1 MHLSQIRDFARL
13 LISPKVNPTVQV
25 ARIDFME
32 LNILLPVKCA
42 IIGFL
47 FYVLYASRVFP
58 DDKQIGDLSLKT
70 LRQVYW
76 VYAGVSCAG
85 MSALLFMHRLKPWI
99 VQWLVSFINLSDAVF
114 LASLTVLTGVMK
126 EITYWAFLF
135 LIVRNAVST
144 PVGWLQIPL
153 NLLTIAAYVTAGVYD
168 KALIDVDFKRF
179 DMADAGLTPEQI
191 ADNSAGYQEALTLRI
206 LLMLLLVA
214 CCYAL
219 HVLFEQQREAED
231 ELREHVVRQEQM
243 QTAGRLAA
251 EIAHRIKNPLA
262 IINNA
267 VFALRRALKDGK
279 GDPNRQLQLI
289 QEEIERSD
297 RIITELMGY
306 AQMAEGK
313 IEKLDVIEEV
323 EKAIEQVFPP
333 GAKYD
338 IQIHRDF
345 SPGIPPL
352 QMQRG
357 HFRDIIVNVLLNA
370 RDALKAGGNIWVSA
384 RSDTNFTVTMAVKD
398 DGPGIP
404 ADKHERIFEPY
415 VTGKEK
421 GTGLG
426 LAIVKHNS
434 EIYGGHVA
442 LHSELGKG
450 AEFVIQIPA
459 KTMMRMR
466 K

>member
-1 MHLSQIRDFARL
+1 MNLKQIKDFARML
-13 LISPKVNPTVQV
+13 GSPQVNTSSQI

-32 LNILLPVKCA
+32 LNILLPVKFA

-47 FYVLYASRVFP
+47 FYVLYVSRVLP
-58 DDKQIGDLSLKT
+58 DDKQIGDLSVKT

-76 VYAGVSCAG
+76 AYTAVGSTG
-85 MSALLFMHRLKPWI
+85 MMFLLFMHRFKVGI
-99 VQWLVSFINLSDAVF
+99 VQWLVSFINLTDAIF

-126 EITYWAFLF
+126 EVTYWAFLF

-144 PVGWLQIPL
+144 PVAWLQIPL
-153 NLLTIAAYVTAGVYD
+153 NLLTIVAYVVAGVYD

-179 DMADAGLTPEQI
+179 DISDIVLTPEQM
-191 ADNSAGYQEALTLRI
+191 AENSASYQQALVLRI
-206 LLMLLLVA
+206 LLMLLLMA

-219 HVLFEQQREAED
+219 HVLFEHRREATE
-231 ELREHVVRQEQM
+231 EMQEHVVRQEQM

-267 VFALRRALKDGK
+267 VFSLRRALKEGK
-279 GDPNRQLQLI
+279 GDPLRQLELI
-289 QEEIERSD
+289 QEEVDRSD

-313 IEKLDVIEEV
+313 IERLDILDDV
-323 EKAIEQVFPP
+323 ELAIEQVFPP
-333 GAKYD
+333 GSKYN
-338 IQIHRDF
+338 IQLHRDF
-345 SPGIPPL
+345 APGLPPL

-357 HFRDIIVNVLLNA
+357 HLRDILVNLILNA
-370 RDALKAGGNIWVSA
+370 REALVSGGNIWLSVQA
-384 RSDTNFTVTMAVKD
+384 GTNFTVTFAVRD

-404 ADKHERIFEPY
+404 PEKHERIFEPY
-415 VTGKEK
+415 VTTKDK

-426 LAIVKHNS
+426 LAIVKHNT
-434 EIYGGHVA
+434 EIYGGEVA
-442 LHSELGKG
+442 MHSELGKG
-450 AEFVIQIPA
+450 SEFVVQIPA
-459 KTMMRMR
+459 KTMMRLR